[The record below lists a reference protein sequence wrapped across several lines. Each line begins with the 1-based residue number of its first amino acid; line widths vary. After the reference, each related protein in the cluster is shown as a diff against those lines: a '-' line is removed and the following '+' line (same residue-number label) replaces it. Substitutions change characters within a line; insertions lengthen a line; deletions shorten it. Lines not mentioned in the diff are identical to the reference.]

1 MSAEPPCPPAR
12 DGHADHPLAKAWATW
27 QAWST
32 ADAWRTAAEQ
42 AIAVGEPDA
51 QVEPLANCALGGPDP
66 LVALRA
72 NHTVV
77 LGRISQQWQA
87 VRDARQRG
95 RGWHESDRA
104 LGLAPAE
111 ARDADAR
118 TVAHQRQCAAHN
130 PDLAGVLRYRPRWA
144 ALARDNDADRAYQ
157 RHAQRARG
165 QSAHRREAGHER

>member
-95 RGWHESDRA
+95 RGWHEIGRA

-111 ARDADAR
+111 ARDAYAR
-118 TVAHQRQCAAHN
+118 TVVHQRRCAAGN
-130 PDLAGVLRYRPRWA
+130 PDLARGAPLPAALGGACPRQRRRPRLPA
-144 ALARDNDADRAYQ
+144 PRPAGARA
-157 RHAQRARG
+157 
-165 QSAHRREAGHER
+165 ERPPQGGRS